1 MVRSITYP
9 LRGLAG
15 DDAQRTLEKALGS
28 QPGLV
33 AVRASASRF
42 LLQVDYDDAVVT
54 EKAIH
59 DALRSA
65 GIGHAAND
73 QSTHGQ

>member
-1 MVRSITYP
+1 MVRSVTYP

-15 DDAQRTLEKALGS
+15 DGAQRTVEKALAS
-28 QPGLV
+28 LPGLR
-33 AVRASASRF
+33 AVHASSARF
-42 LLQVDYDDAVVT
+42 LLQIDFDDAVVT

-59 DALRSA
+59 DALKSA

-73 QSTHGQ
+73 ETQEQ